1 MEGSGIERIRSDSL
15 YYGSAFKLASLLS
28 KVRFSNATSVALRML
43 VNCFFPQGRL
53 KCCLLNS
60 NLYLECP
67 HCSAAAAELYV
78 VHVRLVHVVNIYYF
92 LFALAFFSGDVPWF
106 CSFLGTF
113 LSDRR

>member
-1 MEGSGIERIRSDSL
+1 MEGSGIKRIRSDSL
-15 YYGSAFKLASLLS
+15 CYGSSFELASLLS

-67 HCSAAAAELYV
+67 HCSAAATELYV
-78 VHVRLVHVVNIYYF
+78 VHVRLTVCTLSIF
-92 LFALAFFSGDVPWF
+92 LVCVGFVPWF

-113 LSDRR
+113 LSDKR